1 MHNEIKEAWRNC
13 ITLYLHPGKFTV
25 QTAEKSGAARR
36 MINRFMLPILSL
48 ASIPAFFVL
57 SIDYIWYIAA
67 AKTIIN
73 FIALY
78 IGAWSVLGIACYYV
92 TNSPLGN
99 SRESYMAPLIIN
111 GFTLFIIPISLF
123 YANEMHIWRF
133 IAGAIAIFY
142 SIRITIA
149 GTVTLPDIEQ
159 KIKFS
164 TIILICVTT
173 VTFPFLIQRI
183 LNLLFNLPI
192 S

>member
-183 LNLLFNLPI
+183 LNLLLNLPI